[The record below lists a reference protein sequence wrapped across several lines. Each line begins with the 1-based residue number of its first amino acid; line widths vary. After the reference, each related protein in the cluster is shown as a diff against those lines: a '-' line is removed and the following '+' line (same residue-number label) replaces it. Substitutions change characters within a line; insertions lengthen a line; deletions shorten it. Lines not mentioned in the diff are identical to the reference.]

1 MYISDHVINKNAQD
15 TTFFYLNLIRN
26 YSLKHKPFQAF
37 KSLVSF
43 YRGEAMADGRHITK
57 DKAAPL
63 FSVSPPYEMA
73 YRNEVSPN
81 PAEPHSHNATELYYT
96 LTDLPD
102 VLLNDSISMIPAGT
116 LIIIPTFCIHQ
127 LYHENR
133 VVYERYI
140 LSIHTTWLNTV
151 FCDMPTVFSRL
162 EQPTPLF
169 YSPAGNEK
177 QTLLDHFHR
186 LLKYEDKLT
195 PESLSSLFDFLAFL
209 GTIIRSFEP
218 ESEFRLPTS
227 ESQKKINDI
236 LAYIHEHLRD
246 HITVEEIASHF
257 YLNPDYLSRL
267 FKKHMHIPISRYIMM
282 QRISTAESLLRS
294 GHSVN
299 QVQEELG
306 FSSYAYFFK
315 TFQKFTGVSPSRYS
329 KL

>member
-1 MYISDHVINKNAQD
+1 M
-15 TTFFYLNLIRN
+15 T
-26 YSLKHKPFQAF
+26 
-37 KSLVSF
+37 
-43 YRGEAMADGRHITK
+43 
-57 DKAAPL
+57 APL
-63 FSVSPPYEMA
+63 IAVSPPYEMA

-102 VLLNDSISMIPAGT
+102 VLLNDTISMIPAGT

-127 LYHENR
+127 LYHENH

-140 LSIHTTWLNTV
+140 LSIHTGWLNSV

-162 EQPTPLF
+162 KEPEPLF
-169 YSPAGNEK
+169 YSPAGDEK
-177 QTLLDHFHR
+177 EALLDHFGR
-186 LLKYEDKLT
+186 LLRYEDKLT
-195 PESLSSLFDFLAFL
+195 PESLCTLFDFLGFL
-209 GTIIRSFEP
+209 GTIMRSFEP
-218 ESEFRLPTS
+218 ESEFNLPVS
-227 ESQKKINDI
+227 DSQKKINGI
-236 LAYIHEHLRD
+236 LAYIQEHL
-246 HITVEEIASHF
+246 HEQIKVEEIASCF

-282 QRISTAESLLRS
+282 QRISAAESLLRS

-306 FSSYAYFFK
+306 FSSYAHFFK

-329 KL
+329 A

>member
-1 MYISDHVINKNAQD
+1 MKK
-15 TTFFYLNLIRN
+15 T
-26 YSLKHKPFQAF
+26 
-37 KSLVSF
+37 VSN
-43 YRGEAMADGRHITK
+43 DSTK
-57 DKAAPL
+57 APL
-63 FSVSPPYEMA
+63 FSVSPPYEMV
-73 YRNEVSPN
+73 YRNELSPN

-140 LSIHTTWLNTV
+140 LSIHTNWLKSV
-151 FCDMPTVFSRL
+151 FCDIPTVFSRL
-162 EQPTPLF
+162 EEPSPLF
-169 YSPAGNEK
+169 FFPKGEDKTELISHFEK
-177 QTLLDHFHR
+177 

-195 PESLSSLFDFLAFL
+195 PDSLSSFFRFLSFFSR
-209 GTIIRSFEP
+209 IIKSFE
-218 ESEFRLPTS
+218 SEAEYNLPIS
-227 ESQKKINDI
+227 DSQKKVNEI
-236 LAYIHEHLRD
+236 LAYIHEHIRD
-246 HITVEEIASHF
+246 RITVTDIASYF

-267 FKKHMHIPISRYIMM
+267 FKKHMHIPISRYIST
-282 QRISTAESLLRS
+282 QRISEAESLLRN
-294 GHSVN
+294 GLSVS

-315 TFQKFTGVSPSRYS
+315 TFQKFTGVSPSHYF

>member
-1 MYISDHVINKNAQD
+1 MED
-15 TTFFYLNLIRN
+15 R
-26 YSLKHKPFQAF
+26 
-37 KSLVSF
+37 
-43 YRGEAMADGRHITK
+43 RHSSS

-73 YRNEVSPN
+73 YRNEISPN

-140 LSIHTTWLNTV
+140 LSIHTGWLNSV
-151 FCDMPTVFSRL
+151 FCDVPTVFSRL
-162 EQPTPLF
+162 KDPVPLF
-169 YSPAGNEK
+169 YSPMGDEK
-177 QTLLDHFHR
+177 QALLDHFNR

-195 PESLSSLFDFLAFL
+195 PESLSTLFDFLAFL

-218 ESEFRLPTS
+218 ESKFRLPTS
-227 ESQKKINDI
+227 ESQKKVNRI

-246 HITVEEIASHF
+246 RITVEEIASYF
-257 YLNPDYLSRL
+257 YLNPDYLARL

-282 QRISTAESLLRS
+282 QRISAAESLLRS